1 MAKREVDMLKG
12 SIFKGLLTI
21 TVPIMLMNVLQS
33 IYNIV
38 DMSMLK
44 TNSPDGLSAGA
55 VGVSSTLISLIT
67 GLLIG
72 ISSGTTVVVARFIG
86 KGDEEKVHRSIGTAI
101 LFSIL
106 GGVFLMLIGILFAPL
121 FMKMLKCPDELLK
134 NATLYFR
141 LYFLGVPMLMVY
153 NFSASILRASGDS
166 RRPMYYSLLGGGL
179 KVLLTFVFVVLFK
192 LDVLG
197 VSVATIISW
206 GVMCFLTI
214 FTLIKNKGVVKL
226 KRDKIRFYS
235 EELKDILFIGVPT
248 GAQQALYSVANVII
262 TIAVNEYGLEYASK
276 FPEAL
281 RETYAA
287 YPSTGISIA
296 NTFDGLMY
304 QLVMAPTYAVMP
316 YVSQNVG
323 NRNMKRAMEAVWK
336 GMLITVAVGAVFGS
350 LSAIFAVQ
358 LSSLMSDVPEVLEF
372 SRQKMVIISST
383 YFIMSINEILGVAL
397 KGMKRPI
404 VPMVC
409 TMIFMCGIRFPWVYL
424 VFPHLKTLTFLYL
437 IWPIGWVTSGITLCF
452 FFFPTVKKLKRQF
465 KAELETEQ
473 KEKEAKKVEFFYER

>member
-12 SIFKGLLTI
+12 SILKGLLVITI
-21 TVPIMLMNVLQS
+21 PIMLMNVLQS
-33 IYNIV
+33 VYNIV

-106 GGVFLMLIGILFAPL
+106 GGIFLMVIGILFAPL
-121 FMKMLKCPDELLK
+121 FMKMLKCPNNLMED
-134 NATLYFR
+134 AILYFR

-153 NFSASILRASGDS
+153 NFSAAILRAAGDS
-166 RRPMYYSLLGGGL
+166 KRPMYYSLLGGGI
-179 KVLLTFVFVVLFK
+179 KVLLTFVFVVLLK

-197 VSVATIISW
+197 VSIATIISW
-206 GVMCFLTI
+206 AVMCFLTLL
-214 FTLIKNKGVVKL
+214 TLIRNQGIVKL

-235 EELKDILFIGVPT
+235 QELKDILFIGVPT

-262 TIAVNEYGLEYASK
+262 TIAVNEYGLEYASN
-276 FPEAL
+276 FPEEL
-281 RETYAA
+281 RKIYEA
-287 YPSTGISIA
+287 YPSAGISIA

-336 GMLITVAVGAVFGS
+336 GMLITVTVGVVFGS
-350 LSAIFAVQ
+350 LSAIFAVPM
-358 LSSLMSDVPEVLEF
+358 SSLMSEVPEVLEF

-383 YFIMSINEILGVAL
+383 YFLTAINEILGVAL

-409 TMIFMCGIRFPWVYL
+409 TMIFMCAIRFPWVYL
-424 VFPHLKTLTFLYL
+424 VFPLVKSLTFLYL
-437 IWPIGWVTSGITLCF
+437 IWPIGWVSSAIVLCF

-465 KAELETEQ
+465 KAELEAEQ
-473 KEKEAKKVEFFYER
+473 KQKEQKVEFFYER

>member
-33 IYNIV
+33 VYNIV
-38 DMSMLK
+38 DMLMLK

-55 VGVSSTLISLIT
+55 VGVSGTLISLIT

-121 FMKMLKCPDELLK
+121 FMKILKCPDELLK
-134 NATLYFR
+134 KATLYFR

-153 NFSASILRASGDS
+153 NFSAAILRAAGDS
-166 RRPMYYSLLGGGL
+166 KRPMYYSLLGGGI
-179 KVLLTFVFVVLFK
+179 KILLTFVFVVVLK

-197 VSVATIISW
+197 VSVTTVISW
-206 GVMCFLTI
+206 GVMCFLTT
-214 FTLIKNKGVVKL
+214 FALIKNQGIVKL

-235 EELKDILFIGVPT
+235 QELKDILFIGVPT

-262 TIAVNEYGLEYASK
+262 AIAVNELGSNA
-276 FPEAL
+276 
-281 RETYAA
+281 
-287 YPSTGISIA
+287 STGISIA

-336 GMLITVAVGAVFGS
+336 GMLITLAVGVVFGS
-350 LSAIFAVQ
+350 LSAIFAVP
-358 LSSLMSDVPEVLEF
+358 LSSLMSNNPEVLEF

-409 TMIFMCGIRFPWVYL
+409 TMIFMCAIRFPWVYL
-424 VFPHLKTLTFLYL
+424 VFPLLKNLTFLYL
-437 IWPIGWVTSGITLCF
+437 IWPIGWVSSAIVLCF

-465 KAELETEQ
+465 KAELEAEQ
-473 KEKEAKKVEFFYER
+473 KQKEQKVEFFYER

>member
-1 MAKREVDMLKG
+1 MAKTEVNMLKG
-12 SIFKGLLTI
+12 SILKGLLVI

-101 LFSIL
+101 LFSII
-106 GGVFLMLIGILFAPL
+106 GGIVLLLIGVIFAPL
-121 FMKMLKCPDELLK
+121 FMEMLNCADSLME
-134 NATLYFR
+134 NAVLYFR
-141 LYFLGVPMLMVY
+141 MYFLGVPMLMVY
-153 NFSASILRASGDS
+153 NFSAAILRAAGDS
-166 RRPMYYSLLGGGL
+166 KRPMYYSLLGGGI
-179 KVLLTFVFVVLFK
+179 KVLLTFIFVVVFK

-197 VSVATIISW
+197 VSIATIISW
-206 GVMCFLTI
+206 AIMCFLCVLA
-214 FTLIKNKGVVKL
+214 LIRNKGVVKL
-226 KRDKIRFYS
+226 KRDKIRFYAQ
-235 EELKDILFIGVPT
+235 ELKDILFIGVPT

-262 TIAVNEYGLEYASK
+262 TTAVNSFGEYA
-276 FPEAL
+276 
-281 RETYAA
+281 T
-287 YPSTGISIA
+287 TGISIA

-323 NRNMKRAMEAVWK
+323 NRNMKRALEAVWK
-336 GMLITVAVGAVFGS
+336 GMLITLTVGAVFGS
-350 LSAIFAVQ
+350 LSAIFAVP
-358 LSSLMSDVPEVLEF
+358 LSSLMSNNPEVLEF

-383 YFIMSINEILGVAL
+383 YFLTAINEILGVAL

-409 TMIFMCGIRFPWVYL
+409 TMIFMCAIRFPWVYL
-424 VFPHLKTLTFLYL
+424 VFPLVKSLTFLYL
-437 IWPIGWVTSGITLCF
+437 IWPIGWVSSAIVLCF

-465 KAELETEQ
+465 KAELEAEQ
-473 KEKEAKKVEFFYER
+473 KQKEAIA

>member
-12 SIFKGLLTI
+12 SILKGLLTI

-106 GGVFLMLIGILFAPL
+106 GGVFLMVIGILFAPL
-121 FMKMLKCPDELLK
+121 FMKMLNCADSLMK

-141 LYFLGVPMLMVY
+141 LYFLGVPMLMLY
-153 NFSASILRASGDS
+153 NFSAAILRAAGDS
-166 RRPMYYSLLGGGL
+166 KRPMYYSLLGGGI
-179 KVLLTFVFVVLFK
+179 KVLLTFVFVVLLK

-197 VSVATIISW
+197 VSIATIISW
-206 GVMCFLTI
+206 AVMCFLTLL
-214 FTLIKNKGVVKL
+214 TLIRNQGIVKL
-226 KRDKIRFYS
+226 KRDKIRFYTQ
-235 EELKDILFIGVPT
+235 ELKDILFIGVPT

-262 TIAVNEYGLEYASK
+262 TTTVNSFGEYAT
-276 FPEAL
+276 A
-281 RETYAA
+281 
-287 YPSTGISIA
+287 GISIA

-336 GMLITVAVGAVFGS
+336 GMLITVTVGAVFGS
-350 LSAIFAVQ
+350 LSAIFAVP
-358 LSSLMSDVPEVLEF
+358 LSSLMSDNPEVLEF

-383 YFIMSINEILGVAL
+383 YFLTAINEILGVAL

-409 TMIFMCGIRFPWVYL
+409 TMIFMCAIRFPWVYL
-424 VFPHLKTLTFLYL
+424 VFPLVKSLTFLYL
-437 IWPIGWVTSGITLCF
+437 IWPIGWVSSAITLCF
-452 FFFPTVKKLKRQF
+452 FFFPTVKRLKRKF
-465 KAELETEQ
+465 KAEFEAEQ
-473 KEKEAKKVEFFYER
+473 KQKEQKVEVFYER